1 MVWNRRS
8 IGFTVLGV
16 VAAGA
21 LAVGGIMLA
30 SGSSPSHPAAAPTH
44 VATPTPSPA
53 QTGPLRSP
61 FTGKR
66 VSALRRV
73 LAVKIGNTVPER
85 PPTGLTKADLVYVI
99 PVEGGLSRLL
109 AVFSTHFPPVIGPVR
124 SSRADDLML
133 LRQFGRPGFA
143 FSGAQPFLLPVV
155 EHAHIVNLYD
165 GSVGGYFRG
174 TSRSAPYN
182 LYAHTRTLLA
192 ESRHASMARD
202 IGFRFGA
209 APPGGRVMHA
219 KSVSYPAAS
228 FRFTWSAAKRRWLV
242 WMDGSRARATEGGQL
257 GAPTVVI
264 QYTRVRTSGYLE
276 ADRRPPYAVTDGAGR
291 ALVMRDGRAYR
302 VHWSR
307 RHANGGTSFTL
318 PSGRPMRFARGPV
331 WIVLAYR

>member
-8 IGFTVLGV
+8 VGLVALGV

-21 LAVGGIMLA
+21 LVVGGISLA
-30 SGSSPSHPAAAPTH
+30 SDGSPSKPVAAPTPS
-44 VATPTPSPA
+44 ATPTPSPTA
-53 QTGPLRSP
+53 TGPLRSP

-66 VSALRRV
+66 VSALHRV

-109 AVFSTHFPPVIGPVR
+109 AVFSTHFPSVIGPVR
-124 SSRADDLML
+124 SARADDLRL

-165 GSVGGYFRG
+165 GAVGGYFRS
-174 TSRSAPYN
+174 TNRFAPYN
-182 LYAHTRTLLA
+182 LYARTRRLLA
-192 ESRHASMARD
+192 ESRHASMAHN

-209 APPGGRVMHA
+209 APPGGRVVHA

-228 FRFTWSAAKRRWLV
+228 FRFTWSAAKRRWMV
-242 WMDGSRARATEGGQL
+242 WMDGSRARAAEGGQL

-276 ADRRPPYAVTDGAGR
+276 ADRRPPYAVTVGHGR
-291 ALVMRDGRAYR
+291 ALVLRDGRAYR
-302 VHWSR
+302 AHWIR
-307 RHANGGTSFTL
+307 RHASGGTRFTL
-318 PSGRPMRFARGPV
+318 PSGQPMTFARGPV